1 VLGEEV
7 IEPQWPAI
15 GVGDS
20 SIGRAVAGGRSRHY
34 GAVLLDDWAAPVI
47 DSDPGQAFAYSLFRP
62 REAAQQRHQVIAYE
76 AADGPMQRYEPRRPI
91 GLADH
96 RLVDRLALNLIAVEE
111 LRSGSPVY
119 DMTEFPGEIERV
131 LNAPST
137 P

>member
-1 VLGEEV
+1 M
-7 IEPQWPAI
+7 
-15 GVGDS
+15 
-20 SIGRAVAGGRSRHY
+20 
-34 GAVLLDDWAAPVI
+34 
-47 DSDPGQAFAYSLFRP
+47 
-62 REAAQQRHQVIAYE
+62 IAYE